1 MRFVNCARNEAE
13 QNLISFQY
21 HGDIYYHTI
30 KHVTPGSE
38 LLVWYGEEYAKELG
52 LSVDYSIDDGKYV
65 IFDILIEKCIV
76 WCKILTRKIFYDL
89 DKFSAVC
96 QYFPIKIFHFITTN
110 DLSTSHYSR
119 WQY

>member
-21 HGDIYYHTI
+21 HGVIYYRTI

-52 LSVDYSIDDGKYV
+52 LSVDYSLDDGKHLCN
-65 IFDILIEKCIV
+65 DITVWEILESEK
-76 WCKILTRKIFYDL
+76 L
-89 DKFSAVC
+89 
-96 QYFPIKIFHFITTN
+96 
-110 DLSTSHYSR
+110 
-119 WQY
+119 

>member
-21 HGDIYYHTI
+21 HGVIYYRTI

-52 LSVDYSIDDGKYV
+52 LSVDYSLDDGK
-65 IFDILIEKCIV
+65 
-76 WCKILTRKIFYDL
+76 
-89 DKFSAVC
+89 
-96 QYFPIKIFHFITTN
+96 HFIMILLCGEFWSRKKCRIWQIESYSPN
-110 DLSTSHYSR
+110 FSCQILHYRISFN
-119 WQY
+119 YTCIL

>member
-21 HGDIYYHTI
+21 HGDIYYRTI

-52 LSVDYSIDDGKYV
+52 LSVDYSLDDGMCVLGMSQNSMYPEFATFSCRNKSQK
-65 IFDILIEKCIV
+65 LIGRPFFL
-76 WCKILTRKIFYDL
+76 KIR
-89 DKFSAVC
+89 
-96 QYFPIKIFHFITTN
+96 HFVG
-110 DLSTSHYSR
+110 Y
-119 WQY
+119 

>member
-21 HGDIYYHTI
+21 HGDIYYRTI

-52 LSVDYSIDDGKYV
+52 LSVDYSLDDGMTVCMCMYACMGFGWSISNWTKHDCSIRVFRCMALHVDSAYV
-65 IFDILIEKCIV
+65 AVYPFHLIVCYPIIHCI
-76 WCKILTRKIFYDL
+76 
-89 DKFSAVC
+89 
-96 QYFPIKIFHFITTN
+96 
-110 DLSTSHYSR
+110 
-119 WQY
+119 